1 MAKSVTDGNTKQQP
15 IQVVDMD
22 VCIGLPDQPVPLNTI
37 LEVNSDD
44 TCITELNQFGRVDV
58 LDLNVLSTDETAEV
72 SKTVATMLARLV
84 TTEGQS
90 AYSSGFDNI
99 QTNEERDPICKEDEN
114 ELWNQGYTAKCI
126 RVKDNTFAYAGQS
139 EW

>member
-84 TTEGQS
+84 TTE
-90 AYSSGFDNI
+90 
-99 QTNEERDPICKEDEN
+99 ERDPICKEDEN

-139 EW
+139 E